1 MDPEITKV
9 MENFQVMALDYG
21 LDLVGAI
28 VILVAGWIVAGWVRT
43 AADKGLS
50 RLPKAEPTVTKAVSS
65 LARYLVLVLVV
76 VAVLAQFGVE
86 TASILAVLGTAG
98 LAIGLAL
105 QGTLS
110 NIAAGFMLL
119 MLRPFKVGDYI
130 DAEGVSGTVEGI
142 GLFST
147 EFTTYD
153 GIYLV
158 VPNNQIWTRAI
169 QNFSRLPTRRMDVP
183 IGIAYGDDVDAALTA
198 LLALLEGD
206 ERVLSDPAPRVMVKE
221 LADSLIN
228 LNLRCWARTENFG
241 GLLSDLNKAAK
252 DCVEAIG
259 CSIPFPQ
266 RDLHLVG
273 AGGLAVVPN
282 GAGTGVPGA

>member
-1 MDPEITKV
+1 MDSEITKV
-9 MENFQVMALDYG
+9 MEMFQVMALDYG
-21 LDLVGAI
+21 LDLIGAM

-43 AADKGLS
+43 AANKGLS
-50 RLPKAEPTVTKAVSS
+50 RLPKAEPTVTKAMSS

-76 VAVLAQFGVE
+76 IAVLAQFGVQ

-119 MLRPFKVGDYI
+119 MLRPFKIGDYI
-130 DAEGVSGTVEGI
+130 DAEGVSGTVEAI
-142 GLFST
+142 GLFGT

-183 IGIAYGDDVDAALTA
+183 IGIAYGDDIDAALAA

-221 LADSLIN
+221 LADSSIN
-228 LNLRCWARTENFG
+228 LNLRCWARTDDFWNLIF
-241 GLLSDLNKAAK
+241 DLNKAAK

-266 RDLHLVG
+266 RDLHLIG
-273 AGGLAVVPN
+273 AGGLAVAPET
-282 GAGTGVPGA
+282 GTPAA